1 MENLNLKKLFDLKK
15 NQLGCSFSE
24 KMFQRIPAQFCEM
37 VSQIGFHAECAPP
50 EGMLTLYISKL
61 QIIS

>member
-1 MENLNLKKLFDLKK
+1 MENSKLKKLFDLKK
-15 NQLGCSFSE
+15 NQLGCSSE

-61 QIIS
+61 QIIL

>member
-1 MENLNLKKLFDLKK
+1 MENSKLKKLFDLKK
-15 NQLGCSFSE
+15 NQLGCSSE

-50 EGMLTLYISKL
+50 EGMTMFLLTVLM
-61 QIIS
+61 IIL

>member
-15 NQLGCSFSE
+15 NQLGCSSE
-24 KMFQRIPAQFCEM
+24 KMFQRIPAQLCEM